1 MDLKK
6 AAAKEKET
14 AVYFFE
20 FLRTLVPEF
29 YTRGQ
34 SQTKG
39 QTQSALVVV
48 TRGDYRAHLP
58 ASQPASQTNPL
69 RV

>member
-29 YTRGQ
+29 YTNGQ
-34 SQTKG
+34 SQTNG
-39 QTQSALVVV
+39 QTQSALV
-48 TRGDYRAHLP
+48 
-58 ASQPASQTNPL
+58 PL
-69 RV
+69 LYLGSLLRKLLLRCLMEYE

>member
-20 FLRTLVPEF
+20 FLRQLVPEF
-29 YTRGQ
+29 YIIGQ
-34 SQTKG
+34 SQTNG
-39 QTQSALVVV
+39 QTQSKLVAFL
-48 TRGDYRAHLP
+48 GM
-58 ASQPASQTNPL
+58 ASWPCSTPTIEKG
-69 RV
+69 

>member
-20 FLRTLVPEF
+20 FLRQLVPEF
-29 YTRGQ
+29 YINGQ
-34 SQTKG
+34 SQTNG
-39 QTQSALVVV
+39 QTQSRLVLTLLVKQSQALFI
-48 TRGDYRAHLP
+48 L
-58 ASQPASQTNPL
+58 
-69 RV
+69 